1 MALTKSDL
9 FYEDYI
15 WTTKYSNDDPR
26 VTGEPDSTLLAR
38 TEGWEMLYFVNKL
51 VEIWKWKA
59 TVSNYQIIERAIRER
74 VPGSVRSQE
83 NIRIWIEQ
91 NLKPYWDKV

>member
-1 MALTKSDL
+1 MAFSKSDL
-9 FYEDYI
+9 FYKDYV

-26 VTGEPDSTLLAR
+26 VTGEPDKTLLAR

-51 VEIWKWKA
+51 VEIWNWSA
-59 TVSNYQIIERAIRER
+59 SVSNYQKIERAIRER
-74 VPGSVRSQE
+74 VPGNERSQE

-91 NLKPYWDKV
+91 NLKPFWG